1 MQLRDHPLMSYR
13 GVRNWP
19 PVWTLARDHSVKA
32 LMGEVGVLKYVHS
45 NSLMSNKCFLVIDL
59 EEKTYI
65 GSLIFKDHAFCGQ
78 ISNLLREQV
87 GCPIEEIGDL
97 DVSHLL

>member
-1 MQLRDHPLMSYR
+1 MSYR

-19 PVWTLARDHSVKA
+19 PVWTLAARNGSVRT
-32 LMGEVGVLKYVHS
+32 LTGEIGILKYVHS
-45 NSLMSNKCFLVIDL
+45 NSLMSNKCFLVIDFQ
-59 EEKTYI
+59 EDAYI

-78 ISNLLREQV
+78 ISRLLQGQV
-87 GCPIEEIGDL
+87 GRSIKDIGDS